1 MFKLKNSI
9 EPRTKIHYFE
19 LIYNLAKK
27 DLKVRYKSATL
38 GFLWTIL
45 NPLLMM
51 VALTVVFSMFLRIK
65 TEFPYSIFVLT
76 GLIPWTFFNLS
87 LSSCTN
93 SITDNCNQI
102 KKVYFPREIIPLS
115 IVLANLVNYLLS
127 LLILLFLL
135 LFFRIKLTYLVLLVP
150 IIIGVQLLFTIGI
163 SLITSSLNVYY
174 RDIRYIVEATLL
186 IWFYATPVFYPIS
199 MVPERFR
206 PYYFFNPM
214 AGIIYSY
221 REALLKGV
229 FPDVY
234 LFLEAFLASLIFF
247 FLGYMI
253 FKRIEPVFADF
264 I

>member
-93 SITDNCNQI
+93 SITDNCNLI

-150 IIIGVQLLFTIGI
+150 IIIGVQL
-163 SLITSSLNVYY
+163 
-174 RDIRYIVEATLL
+174 
-186 IWFYATPVFYPIS
+186 
-199 MVPERFR
+199 
-206 PYYFFNPM
+206 
-214 AGIIYSY
+214 
-221 REALLKGV
+221 
-229 FPDVY
+229 
-234 LFLEAFLASLIFF
+234 
-247 FLGYMI
+247 
-253 FKRIEPVFADF
+253 
-264 I
+264 